1 MSGGHRGGDQDD
13 RRHNQPGGQVDAAT
27 RPIRAR
33 CAERVD
39 ALPIPLPFS
48 MELLLRRLGDRRG
61 KPIQLFA
68 TTLDPAAPCGVLVST
83 TTIDFV
89 CYAADTSPLH
99 RQHIILHEIGH
110 LEFGHEGHRIT
121 VTGDQP
127 AAGGVE
133 QLMPHLDPS
142 GIRRLLH
149 RSNYHTTDEA
159 EAELFATLAGDRI
172 NRLIE
177 TRHGAAPRDLTV
189 VRLRTLFDIP
199 APRGHRDG

>member
-1 MSGGHRGGDQDD
+1 M
-13 RRHNQPGGQVDAAT
+13 DAAT

-33 CAERVD
+33 CAELVD
-39 ALPIPLPFS
+39 ALPIPVPFS
-48 MELLLRRLGDRRG
+48 MDLLVRRLGERRG
-61 KPIQLFA
+61 KPIQLFP
-68 TTLDPAAPCGVLVST
+68 TMLDPHAPCGILVST

-89 CYAADTSPLH
+89 CYAANTSPLH
-99 RQHIILHEIGH
+99 RQHIVLHEIGH
-110 LEFGHEGHRIT
+110 LEFDHEGHRIT
-121 VTGDQP
+121 LTDDQP
-127 AAGGVE
+127 DPPESPAGAAQHRVSAGLE

-149 RSNYHTTDEA
+149 RSSYHTPDEA

-177 TRHGAAPRDLTV
+177 TPHGPAPQDLTV

-199 APRGHRDG
+199 TPRGGHRG